1 LHNEPKHI
9 DLIIDGCKRE
19 ERKAQEQLYLYFY
32 DAMMNLCLRYTKC
45 EADAEHVLNAGFLRV
60 FKNIKQF
67 EPAKASIYTW
77 IRTIVTN
84 CCLYHLKT
92 KQKVIAAKELDET
105 EGLHIQPEITSKL
118 SDEEILGLVRQLPAA
133 TQAVFN
139 LYVIDGYAHK
149 EIATLLQISE
159 GTSKWHLSDARKR
172 LKNQLIQMQYD
183 I

>member
-19 ERKAQEQLYLYFY
+19 ERKAQEQLYMYFY

-60 FKNIKQF
+60 FKNIRQF

-92 KQKVIAAKELDET
+92 KQKVIAAKELDGV
-105 EGLHIQPEITSKL
+105 EGLHVQPEVTSKL
-118 SDEEILGLVRQLPAA
+118 SDEAILGLVRQLPAA

-159 GTSKWHLSDARKR
+159 GTSKWHLSEARKR
-172 LKNQLIQMQYD
+172 LKHQLIQMQYD

>member
-1 LHNEPKHI
+1 MHNEPKHI